1 MSVAQGQVNHP
12 DASGTVLK
20 RNPVTGGHEV
30 YCIDPKPSSAVLE
43 HQTAK
48 GGVVTGAY
56 HPRRKGLSEAGWKFH
71 SRGMPVLLA
80 AASAETMGKYRTI
93 SPRMRRKGWLT
104 GTSAIL
110 TVLLA
115 ATLHGTVSA
124 QTTDGLRADPDEDAY
139 LDTTARRLLLGVQAA
154 RRTAQL
160 NVDTYTAL
168 IRERIGFGAPA
179 YRRDRPL
186 MHGERTAR
194 VRWSREEPDVVHLLG
209 GRLQRPL
216 TGADDSDFFPGL
228 RAERFA
234 ADPLSD
240 PFIFGFAVFVQAQ
253 DADAAV
259 HSPLEPGSERHYQ
272 FRSGDTISVQLGD
285 GSALEAVA
293 VTAIPRYASI
303 RLVSA
308 IMWIDPESYGVARVA
323 YRLAKPIDREIS
335 WHLRSGGRWDSGLR
349 VDISPVEPA
358 DGVLASDSA
367 ASGPSLFDRLV
378 NGVYNNLFGR
388 VEMDISTVVADY
400 GLWEMRHWLPR
411 SVTWRGHVTEAEG
424 VTAAGDV
431 LPSIPVMIDWALE
444 IEDIRERGAEAAPG
458 TPATASEALRRWRLE
473 GDSIDGELEEAD
485 PGETITITPADRQAL
500 ATSDLLPPNFWEEDR
515 GIEDAALE
523 QVAAD
528 LAALG
533 TGEGGDRAEA
543 PSPWIFDPPGKTLRL
558 LRYNPV
564 EHVSVGTRLERDF
577 GWGRAALTAGVGT
590 SRLDLP
596 DIDLT
601 LQRNQ
606 PNHRMLVS
614 FYRGLRHTD
623 PGDLDTGSPGVYV
636 TGDPA
641 DFHWSHG
648 AAIRFLPPAAER
660 NWLSLR
666 LFAEQDTDIGTDDRR
681 NRVGATVA
689 WRPWRGGFEAGSLG
703 GGGRASVRAVAG
715 DNPHARAVV
724 EGALVIPLPSR
735 LSVGMQA
742 GTARVWGEPAVQDL
756 WRIGASG
763 HWLRGYAES
772 VRGSRIQMARVDLQ
786 RPVSFLRLSVFADWA
801 AASGIHFN
809 ALGAGLVFMNGIIRM
824 DVARGL
830 QSGRESGPDAV
841 LRLHFSGDAFF

>member
-1 MSVAQGQVNHP
+1 MRG
-12 DASGTVLK
+12 
-20 RNPVTGGHEV
+20 
-30 YCIDPKPSSAVLE
+30 
-43 HQTAK
+43 
-48 GGVVTGAY
+48 
-56 HPRRKGLSEAGWKFH
+56 KGL
-71 SRGMPVLLA
+71 P
-80 AASAETMGKYRTI
+80 
-93 SPRMRRKGWLT
+93 T
-104 GTSAIL
+104 GSSAIL

-124 QTTDGLRADPDEDAY
+124 QTSGGLRTDPDHDAY
-139 LDTTARRLLLGVQAA
+139 LDVTARRLVLGAQAA
-154 RRTAQL
+154 RHTAQL
-160 NVDTYTAL
+160 SVDAYTAL

-186 MHGERTAR
+186 IHGERTAR
-194 VRWSREEPDVVHLLG
+194 VRWSREEPEVVHLLG

-216 TGADDSDFFPGL
+216 IGPDDSDFFPGL
-228 RAERFA
+228 RTERFA
-234 ADPLSD
+234 TDPLSD
-240 PFIFGFAVFVQAQ
+240 PFIFGFAVFAQAQ
-253 DADAAV
+253 NADAAV
-259 HSPLEPGSERHYQ
+259 DSPLEPGSERHYQ

-303 RLVSA
+303 RLVSS
-308 IMWIDPESYGVARVA
+308 IMWIDPESYGLARVA

-335 WHLRSGGRWDSGLR
+335 WYLRRGGRWDSGLR
-349 VDISPVEPA
+349 VDIGPVEPA
-358 DGVLASDSA
+358 DSALASDST

-378 NGVYNNLFGR
+378 NGIYNNLLGR

-444 IEDIRERGAEAAPG
+444 IEDIRERGAEATPG
-458 TPATASEALRRWRLE
+458 TPATAAEALQRWHLE

-485 PGETITITPADRQAL
+485 PGETITITPADREAL

-515 GIEDAALE
+515 RIEDAILE
-523 QVAAD
+523 QIAAD

-533 TGEGGDRAEA
+533 TGEGGDRADA
-543 PSPWIFDPPGKTLRL
+543 PSPWIFDPPGNTLRL

-564 EHVSVGTRLERDF
+564 EHVSLGTRLERGF

-590 SRLDLP
+590 SRLEVP

-601 LQRNQ
+601 LQRNH
-606 PNHRMLVS
+606 PNHRILIS

-623 PGDLDTGSPGVYV
+623 PGDLDTGTPGVYV

-666 LFAEQDTDIGTDDRR
+666 LFAQQDTDIGTDVRR
-681 NRVGATVA
+681 NRVGATAA
-689 WRPWRGGFEAGSLG
+689 WRPWRGGFVAGSLG
-703 GGGRASVRAVAG
+703 GGGRASVRVAAG
-715 DNPHARAVV
+715 DNPHVRAVV
-724 EGALVIPLPSR
+724 EGALVIPLPFR
-735 LSVGMQA
+735 LSLGLQA
-742 GTARVWGEPAVQDL
+742 GTARVWGEPARQDL

-763 HWLRGYAES
+763 HWLRGHAES
-772 VRGSRIQMARVDLQ
+772 VPGSRIQMAKVDLQ
-786 RPVSFLRLSVFADWA
+786 RPISFVRLSVFADR
-801 AASGIHFN
+801 ASVSGVVYN
-809 ALGAGLVFMNGIIRM
+809 ALGAGLVFMDGIIRM

-830 QSGRESGPDAV
+830 QSSRKGGPDAV
-841 LRLHFSGDAFF
+841 LRLHFLGDAFF